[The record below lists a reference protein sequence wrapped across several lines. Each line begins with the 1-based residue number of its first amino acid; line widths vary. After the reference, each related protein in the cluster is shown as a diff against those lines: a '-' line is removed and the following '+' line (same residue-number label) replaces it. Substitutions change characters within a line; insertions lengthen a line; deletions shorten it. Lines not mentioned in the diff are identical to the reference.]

1 MIATRAV
8 LPAVVVQNFKTENVL
23 VDLASEGSLR
33 TGGASVIIG
42 GLQGEQAVLNGRRAT
57 VVKDE
62 GADLVAG
69 AAVRVFGL
77 TAETAGAFL
86 AQLNGKMGRV
96 SAYAVSEGRVGVELE
111 HGDGRLQ
118 ARRAHPR
125 NRSCGLAA
133 AQPQSARPVAGA
145 ATPR

>member
-1 MIATRAV
+1 MIATRAA

-42 GLQGEQAVLNGRRAT
+42 GLQGDQAALNGRRAT
-57 VVKDE
+57 VVKDG
-62 GADLVAG
+62 GADLVPG

-77 TAETAGAFL
+77 TAKTAGAFL

-96 SAYAVSEGRVGVELE
+96 SAYPVSEGRVGVELE
-111 HGDGRLQ
+111 HCDGRLQ

-125 NRSCGLAA
+125 G
-133 AQPQSARPVAGA
+133 
-145 ATPR
+145 